1 MPIVRVDIPA
11 GYDDATKS
19 QLRDRIKQDI
29 TEALDSGQQ
38 GRHPETLKWIYVS
51 ITEAFAELGD
61 GLPTVTVDTRPR
73 PYEMY
78 QKLAQLMVATFE
90 DILGTPDVYLLLREE
105 PAPNHIA
112 CGEPLPEWRPDG

>member
-29 TEALDSGQQ
+29 DEALDSGQQ

-51 ITEAFAELGD
+51 IREAFGELGD
-61 GLPTVTVDTRPR
+61 GLPTVVVDTRPR

-90 DILGTPDVYLLLREE
+90 DILGTTDVYLHLREG
-105 PAPNHIA
+105 PAANHIGA
-112 CGEPLPEWRPDG
+112 GERLPEWRPG